1 MEQTNIW
8 LKQTNKF
15 NREYGQ
21 SLEFNRRKKQRKK
34 TYCGGYDCCSCSY
47 LRIFLTLIG
56 IILLGTALSAI
67 IMGILMS
74 QKAKTTTTTT
84 TTGK

>member
-1 MEQTNIW
+1 
-8 LKQTNKF
+8 
-15 NREYGQ
+15 
-21 SLEFNRRKKQRKK
+21 
-34 TYCGGYDCCSCSY
+34 
-47 LRIFLTLIG
+47 LTLIG